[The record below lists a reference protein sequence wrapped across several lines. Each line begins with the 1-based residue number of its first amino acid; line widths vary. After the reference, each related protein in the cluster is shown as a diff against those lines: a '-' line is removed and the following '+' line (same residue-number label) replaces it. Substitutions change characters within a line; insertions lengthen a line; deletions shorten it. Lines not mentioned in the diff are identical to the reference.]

1 MTIDDEINDLEKELR
16 LLREEHKVL
25 DKFFKKGMDGN
36 KFRELMAQKNVI
48 EKFIA
53 EIEVELELLN
63 VQKNNQ

>member
-16 LLREEHKVL
+16 LLKEEYKVL

-36 KFRELMAQKNVI
+36 KFRELMAQKNEI

-53 EIEVELELLN
+53 EIEVELELAN
-63 VQKNNQ
+63 AQKNNQ